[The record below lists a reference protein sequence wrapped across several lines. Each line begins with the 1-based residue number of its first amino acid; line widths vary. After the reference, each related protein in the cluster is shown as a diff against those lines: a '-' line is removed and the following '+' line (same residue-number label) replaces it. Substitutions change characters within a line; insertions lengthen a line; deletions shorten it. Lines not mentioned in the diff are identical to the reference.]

1 MYAENFLPLSDEQ
14 SRALLA
20 QLDQWQL
27 QPHWGK
33 HLSQQALNGAQSSRM
48 QGSGSE
54 FAESRPYAQGDE
66 IRHLDWRLMAR
77 SGEAFSRRFEEP
89 RQAQWRLLIDM
100 RESMWFGTRRQFK
113 ISQALNLA
121 ALIAWQAQQN
131 QVDLQLWVLAEH
143 DCMRLPLAN
152 LRGHSL
158 VLALFNQLNH
168 PASYWQSEQG
178 AESYSLAQGL
188 SKLFTQANAG
198 SRVFLLSDLHDLM
211 NDRSFA
217 KQLPV
222 WQRRLDLQ
230 FLWLYD
236 PAEVELPSASGL
248 QLVGSLGKAL
258 RLDRLAARKAYQV
271 WAQSHYQQIE
281 QSLSQSGAN
290 YSAVST
296 QLGLLD
302 LAKVYQQ
309 LFVHSIGVLD
319 TEGVKAEVQNG

>member
-1 MYAENFLPLSDEQ
+1 MHAENFLPLTDEQ

-27 QPHWGK
+27 QPHWGR
-33 HLSQQALNGAQSSRM
+33 HLSPQALQGAQNSRM

-54 FAESRPYAQGDE
+54 FAESRPYAHGDE

-89 RQAQWRLLIDM
+89 RQAQWNILVDM
-100 RESMWFGTRRQFK
+100 RASMWFGTRRQFK

-131 QVDLQLWVLAEH
+131 QVNLQLWVLAEH
-143 DCMRLPLAN
+143 ACMRLPLSN
-152 LRGHSL
+152 LGGHSL

-168 PASYWQSEQG
+168 PLSYWQADKG

-188 SKLFTQANAG
+188 TELFTQADAG
-198 SRVFLLSDLHDLM
+198 SRIYLLSDLHDLLAGG
-211 NDRSFA
+211 DFS

-222 WQRRLDLQ
+222 WQQRLDLQ

-236 PAEVELPSASGL
+236 SAEVELPAASGL
-248 QLVGSLGKAL
+248 QLIGGLGKAL

-281 QSLSQSGAN
+281 QALAQSGAN

-296 QLGLLD
+296 QLELLD
-302 LAKVYQQ
+302 LTKAYQQ
-309 LFVHSIGVLD
+309 LFVHRFGVLAA
-319 TEGVKAEVQNG
+319 EGIQAEIKHG

>member
-1 MYAENFLPLSDEQ
+1 MYAENFLPLTEEQ
-14 SRALLA
+14 SRTLLT

-33 HLSQQALNGAQSSRM
+33 HLSQQMLQGAQTSRK

-89 RQAQWRLLIDM
+89 RQAQWNLLVDM

-113 ISQALNLA
+113 ISQAINLA

-131 QVDLQLWVLAEH
+131 QVDLQLWALAEH
-143 DCMRLPLAN
+143 DCRRLPLAN

-158 VLALFNQLNH
+158 VLSLFNQLNH
-168 PASYWQSEQG
+168 PYRYWQTDNGTET
-178 AESYSLAQGL
+178 YSLAQGL
-188 SKLFTQANAG
+188 SELFTQTDAG

-211 NDRSFA
+211 HAQSFA

-236 PAEVELPSASGL
+236 PSEVELPSASGL
-248 QLVGSLGKAL
+248 QLIDGFGKAL
-258 RLDRLAARKAYQV
+258 RLDRSSARKAYQV

-281 QSLSQSGAN
+281 MALAQSGAN
-290 YSAVST
+290 FSAVST
-296 QLGLLD
+296 QLALLD

-309 LFVHSIGVLD
+309 FFVRSMGVLD
-319 TEGVKAEVQNG
+319 AEGIEVEAEHG